1 MDTTILTS
9 LEVEKQIINESINN
23 KYYLLHAKPEYF
35 LNSST
40 QKLFK
45 IIQSSILNEEPYIDK
60 IVEARLSPLYA
71 DCMMLDSYSPNP
83 QATIDKQ
90 KTFWLQFKAKQIVN
104 SYSKNNFEDPQK
116 EISELWNHLI
126 SIINGHDTE
135 LVEIEEVIRLFQE
148 EQELYSQKKAEGKE
162 LIGYSTGYK
171 KLDELADGLRSEH
184 LWIVGG
190 YTSAGKTFWSLNV
203 VANLLKQGI
212 PVSFYS
218 LEMSKI
224 DVFGRVIGILSGI
237 NSRKILKGLLNE
249 EEKKKVE
256 NAKELVRK
264 SGLRVH
270 SEKNNLQEIM
280 MSMNMEMITD
290 KSKVFVL
297 DYAQLITTTDA
308 SEYDTMRRLA
318 TELQSFCR
326 KKKVPVILLSQVSN
340 ENAKS
345 PESNIIG
352 FKGSGAL
359 GASADVA
366 IELISADDKDTRN
379 DKIAKNEPLLIKL
392 CVKKNRHGRIRNI
405 INTFNGTCGL
415 FTEDELRTKIEN

>member
-1 MDTTILTS
+1 MDTTILAS

-35 LNSST
+35 LNSNT
-40 QKLFK
+40 QHLFK
-45 IIQSSILNEEPYIDK
+45 IIQSSILKEEPYIDK
-60 IVEARLSPLYA
+60 IVESKLSQLYA

-83 QATIDKQ
+83 QSTIDKQ
-90 KTFWLQFKAKQIVN
+90 KTFWLQHKAKQIVK
-104 SYSKNNFEDPQK
+104 SYSQNPFNDPQK
-116 EISELWNHLI
+116 DISELWSSLI

-135 LVEIEEVIRLFQE
+135 LVEVEEVIRLFHE
-148 EQELYSQKKAEGKE
+148 EQELYTQKQLEGKE

-190 YTSAGKTFWSLNV
+190 YTSAGKTFWSLNI

-212 PVSFYS
+212 SVAFYS

-224 DVFGRVIGILSGI
+224 DVFGRVIGIISGI
-237 NSRKILKGLLNE
+237 NSRKILKGALNE

-290 KSKVFVL
+290 KAQVFVL

-308 SEYDTMRRLA
+308 TEYDTMRRLA
-318 TELQSFCR
+318 TELQAFCR

-366 IELISADDKDTRN
+366 IELVPADDKDTRN
-379 DKIAKNEPLLIKL
+379 QKIANNEPLSVKL

-405 INTFNGTCGL
+405 INSFNGSCGQFL
-415 FTEDELRTKIEN
+415 EDDLATHVEN

>member
-1 MDTTILTS
+1 MNPIILQS
-9 LEVEKQIINESINN
+9 LEIEKEIISSSLNN
-23 KYYLLHAKPEYF
+23 KYYLINTKPEYF
-35 LNSST
+35 LNTST

-45 IIQSSILNEEPYIDK
+45 IIQHSILSGEPYLDK
-60 IVEARLSPLYA
+60 VVENKLSNLYA
-71 DCMMLDSYSPNP
+71 ECLDLNSFSTNP
-83 QATIDKQ
+83 QQVIDRQ
-90 KTFWLQFKAKQIVN
+90 KNLWLQSEAQRIVKGFSHN
-104 SYSKNNFEDPQK
+104 TFQDPQK
-116 EISELWNHLI
+116 EISELWNALV
-126 SIINGHDTE
+126 SIVNGHDCE
-135 LVEIEEVIRLFQE
+135 QVDIDEVMRLFRE
-148 EQELYSQKKAEGKE
+148 EQELFTESKIQGKE

-171 KLDELADGLRSEH
+171 KLDELADGLRAEH

-190 YTSAGKTFWSLNV
+190 YTSAGKTFWSLNI

-212 PVSFYS
+212 PVAFYS

-224 DVFGRVIGILSGI
+224 DVFGRIIGIISGV
-237 NSRKILKGLLNE
+237 NSRKILKGFLTTDE
-249 EEKKKVE
+249 QKRVDE
-256 NAKELVRK
+256 AKTLVQK

-270 SEKNNLQEIM
+270 SEKNNLQEII
-280 MSMNMEMITD
+280 MSMNMEMITK
-290 KSKVFVL
+290 KSEVFVL

-308 SEYDTMRRLA
+308 TEYDTMRRLA

-366 IELISADDKDTRN
+366 IELIPDDDKQTRAE
-379 DKIAKNEPLLIKL
+379 KIVKGEPISVKL
-392 CVKKNRHGRIRNI
+392 CVKKNRHGKIRNI
-405 INTFNGTCGL
+405 INKFSGINGV
-415 FTEDELRTKIEN
+415 FTEDDLATSLE